1 MIKKILALIIIVALS
16 FIVCSCALLKDNLDE
31 KSGFTKN
38 LKQTEKNINAEDWNK
53 AADSLHAA
61 EMAWKKIKPV
71 LQLDIDHDYVNEIE
85 DSFVILDV
93 SIANKVKIDSLT
105 NIRII
110 EKKWDT
116 IGEM

>member
-1 MIKKILALIIIVALS
+1 MIKKIILVIIIMALS
-16 FIVCSCALLKDNLDE
+16 FFVCSCALLKDNLDK
-31 KSGFTKN
+31 KSGFTQN
-38 LKQTEKNINAEDWNK
+38 LKQTEDSINEENWSK
-53 AADSLHAA
+53 AADSLQAS
-61 EMAWKKIKPV
+61 EIAWKKIKPI